1 MSTAERQRWI
11 VEQLPIGPGDRVL
24 ELGCGHGVVASLICE
39 RLAGGSYVGIDRSST
54 MIAAA
59 AGRNARH
66 IAAGRASFQA
76 VAVADAVLEG
86 LFDCVVAIHLPVL
99 ERGDP
104 AKELAALR
112 PHLAQGAR
120 LCTGFQPP
128 DGSRLEATV
137 AHVSDALVRN
147 GFQVDGVRRGTPGGR
162 PAAVV
167 IAVLAT
173 PAPA

>member
-1 MSTAERQRWI
+1 
-11 VEQLPIGPGDRVL
+11 VL
-24 ELGCGHGVVASLICE
+24 ELGCGHGVAASLICE
-39 RLAGGSYVGIDRSST
+39 RLAGGSYMGIDRSAT
-54 MIAAA
+54 MVAAA
-59 AGRNARH
+59 SGRNARY
-66 IAAGRASFQA
+66 IATGHASFQA

-104 AKELAALR
+104 AKEPAALR
-112 PHLAQGAR
+112 PHLAPGAR

-128 DGSRLEATV
+128 DGPLGPLIEATV

-147 GFQVDGVRRGTPGGR
+147 GFRVDEVRYGTPGGR

-167 IAVLAT
+167 IATLA
-173 PAPA
+173 APADA